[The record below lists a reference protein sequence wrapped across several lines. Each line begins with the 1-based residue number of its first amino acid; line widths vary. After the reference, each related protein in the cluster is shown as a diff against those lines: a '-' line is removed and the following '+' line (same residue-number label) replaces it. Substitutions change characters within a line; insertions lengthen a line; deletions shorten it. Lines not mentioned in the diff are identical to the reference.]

1 MTTFLLVIPVAL
13 LLAAVILAGHTSR
26 RMPRCP
32 RCGERVS
39 EPQIV
44 RHWINCGGAR

>member
-1 MTTFLLVIPVAL
+1 MTTFLPAVAAVL
-13 LLAAVILAGHTSR
+13 LLAAVALAGHTSR

-32 RCGERVS
+32 SCGERVP

-44 RHWINCGGAR
+44 RHWINCGGGR